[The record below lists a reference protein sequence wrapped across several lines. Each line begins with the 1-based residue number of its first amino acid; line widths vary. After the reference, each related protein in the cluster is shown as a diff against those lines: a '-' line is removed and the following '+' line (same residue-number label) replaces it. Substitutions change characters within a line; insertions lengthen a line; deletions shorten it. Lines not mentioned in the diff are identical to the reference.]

1 MATSKKNRALPP
13 IVVIYGDDDA
23 RKHKLL
29 SAQLQELLPRDV
41 EASLVLAEYDGD
53 ASEEQGGPTWQ
64 RVAED
69 LLTLPFLAD
78 RRLVVVRDA
87 DKFVSAAR
95 EKLEAY
101 LAKPPPTGVL
111 ILTCRSFPKTTRLH
125 RIASEI
131 GGRVHECAKPKG
143 RALVDFVVQA
153 ARERGKRLDAGLAA
167 QLIDYVGPEP
177 GLLENEIEKMCL
189 YAEGREQVRPQDLSD
204 LVGQT
209 REEKIFAVMDAA
221 AAGRLSEA
229 LSMWQQVL
237 ATDPTAVFRVVGG
250 VAFVLRK
257 WLAAHEMLAQGATPR
272 EIAPKVNMWGR
283 EQELAALLRRI
294 SATRTRR
301 LLAGLARLDAQAKSG
316 LRSIESGVEQLL
328 LEVTGAAA

>member
-1 MATSKKNRALPP
+1 MATKKNPVPP
-13 IVVIYGDDDA
+13 IVVIYGDDEA
-23 RKHKLL
+23 QKRKLL
-29 SAQLQELLPRDV
+29 VKQLAELLPKDV
-41 EASLVLAEYDGD
+41 EPALVLAEYDGD

-87 DKFVSAAR
+87 DKFISAAR

-101 LAKPPPTGVL
+101 LARPAPTGVL

-125 RIASEI
+125 RIANET
-131 GGRVHECAKPKG
+131 GGRVHECTKLKG
-143 RALVDFVVQA
+143 RALAEFVVQA

-167 QLIDYVGPEP
+167 QLIDHVGAEP
-177 GLLENEIEKMCL
+177 GLLENEVEKMCL
-189 YAEGREQVRPQDLSD
+189 YAGPREQLRPQDLAD

-221 AAGRLSEA
+221 GAGQVSEA
-229 LSMWQQVL
+229 LAMWQQVL
-237 ATDPTAVFRVVGG
+237 ATDPAAVFRVVGG

-316 LRSIESGVEQLL
+316 LRSIETGVEQLL
-328 LEVTGAAA
+328 LEVAGAAA